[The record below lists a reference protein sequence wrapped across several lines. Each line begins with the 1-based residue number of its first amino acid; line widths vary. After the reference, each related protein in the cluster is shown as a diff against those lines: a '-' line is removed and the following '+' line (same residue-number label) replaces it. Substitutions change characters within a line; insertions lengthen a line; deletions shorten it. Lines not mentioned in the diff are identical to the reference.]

1 MSRITAVIVCPVLF
15 AVVFAPAV
23 FADKITLKDGGKL
36 EGKVVAES
44 ETSLTVEVQI
54 GGKPV
59 KVTVMRERIE
69 THEKTLTQG
78 EEYAALVKKA
88 GTKDA
93 DALVGLAQWCLDR
106 KMKAEAIEHLKQA
119 LLANPKHAG
128 AETKLKS
135 LGFVKVGEMWMSE
148 EEHKEYQG
156 QGTSGGGDA
165 ATPKAEPK
173 PEEIKAEVK
182 KSTAAESEW
191 KRQMDGAVAS
201 LERVEE
207 KLATTEKG
215 LAEANR
221 NIASAEKQSA
231 SFAHGAPRPRP
242 NWAPPC
248 QQMYSPW
255 PGAWSGRASQV
266 RPARQSA
273 SRRHAGRH
281 W

>member
-106 KMKAEAIEHLKQA
+106 KMKAEAIEHLKRA
-119 LLANPKHAG
+119 VELEPKQAG
-128 AETKLKS
+128 A
-135 LGFVKVGEMWMSE
+135 
-148 EEHKEYQG
+148 
-156 QGTSGGGDA
+156 
-165 ATPKAEPK
+165 
-173 PEEIKAEVK
+173 
-182 KSTAAESEW
+182 
-191 KRQMDGAVAS
+191 
-201 LERVEE
+201 
-207 KLATTEKG
+207 
-215 LAEANR
+215 
-221 NIASAEKQSA
+221 
-231 SFAHGAPRPRP
+231 
-242 NWAPPC
+242 PP
-248 QQMYSPW
+248 
-255 PGAWSGRASQV
+255 
-266 RPARQSA
+266 
-273 SRRHAGRH
+273 
-281 W
+281 